1 MISWWTA
8 KEKTGQ
14 ATLYNSNITLNKV
27 ASVPFEFAN
36 RVQVGLDENQNIVIE
51 PISKDRVERGDLDEY
66 NLLEIKT
73 KPSYSRICSTD
84 LMNFISKSLKLALS
98 TEPIRFETVWEEENN
113 HLIVLVNKKGKESV

>member
-8 KEKTGQ
+8 KEKNGS

-36 RVQVGLDENQNIVIE
+36 RVQVGLDENMNIIIE
-51 PISKDRVERGDLDEY
+51 PISKDRVERGDLNEY

-84 LMNFISKSLKLALS
+84 LINFISTSLKLALS
-98 TEPIRFETVWEEENN
+98 TEPLRFETVWEEENN
-113 HLIVLVNKKGKESV
+113 HLVILVNK

>member
-8 KEKTGQ
+8 KEKNGQ

-36 RVQVGLDENQNIVIE
+36 RVQVGLDENNNIVIE
-51 PISKDRVERGDLDEY
+51 PLSKERVERGDLDEY
-66 NLLEIKT
+66 NLLEIKI

-84 LMNFISKSLKLALS
+84 LMNFLGEKLKLALS
-98 TEPIRFETVWEEENN
+98 TEPLRFETIWDEENN
-113 HLIVLVNKKGKESV
+113 HLIIQIKK

>member
-36 RVQVGLDENQNIVIE
+36 RVQVGLDDNQNIVIE
-51 PISKDRVERGDLDEY
+51 PISKDRVERGDPDEY

-84 LMNFISKSLKLALS
+84 LMNFISTSLKLALS
-98 TEPIRFETVWEEENN
+98 TEPLRFETVWEEENN
-113 HLIVLVNKKGKESV
+113 HLVILVNKKGEK

>member
-8 KEKTGQ
+8 KEKNGQ

-36 RVQVGLDENQNIVIE
+36 RVQVGLDENNNIVIE
-51 PISKDRVERGDLDEY
+51 PLSKERVERGDFDEY
-66 NLLEIKT
+66 NLLEIKI

-84 LMNFISKSLKLALS
+84 LMNFIGEKLKLALS
-98 TEPIRFETVWEEENN
+98 TEPLRFETVWEEENN
-113 HLIVLVNKKGKESV
+113 HLVILIKK

>member
-8 KEKTGQ
+8 KEKNGS
-14 ATLYNSNITLNKV
+14 ATLYSSNITLNKV

-36 RVQVGLDENQNIVIE
+36 RVQVGLDDNNNIVIE
-51 PISKDRVERGDLDEY
+51 PLSKERVERGDLDEY

-84 LMNFISKSLKLALS
+84 LMNFIQEKLKIALS
-98 TEPIRFETVWEEENN
+98 TEPVRFDTVWEEENN
-113 HLIVLVNKKGKESV
+113 HLVILINK